1 MARILEMPIQHPA
14 RRSNPFDLPKAPKP
28 SGLECPMGCGQYF
41 EGHWKL
47 YLHLLQHH
55 PEQRDINASSK
66 QV

>member
-1 MARILEMPIQHPA
+1 MARILEMPIQHPS
-14 RRSNPFDLPKAPKP
+14 RRANPFNLPKAKP
-28 SGLECPMGCGQYF
+28 SGLECPMGCGQHF

-55 PEQRDINASSK
+55 PEQRDLNASSK

>member
-1 MARILEMPIQHPA
+1 MAQILEMPIQHPA
-14 RRSNPFDLPKAPKP
+14 RRSNPFNLRKAPKP
-28 SGLECPMGCGQYF
+28 QGLECPFGCGQTF

-55 PEQRDINASSK
+55 PEQRDVNVSS